1 MANPVI
7 LPAGDAVLTEDQAHR
22 RDNRMLIA
30 LSALVALTL
39 VCIVFAWRLATLT
52 AEKSQSPWPIAYGL
66 YGCLG
71 LIFVG
76 LTSLGYVLGKRSW
89 SFKAGPTGFEGG
101 STGGDEDAP
110 PPPLAEG
117 Q

>member
-1 MANPVI
+1 MSQPVI
-7 LPAGDAVLTEDQAHR
+7 LPAGDAVLTDEQAHR
-22 RDNRMLIA
+22 RDNRMLLA
-30 LSALVALTL
+30 LAALIALTL

-52 AEKSQSPWPIAYGL
+52 AEKSLSPWPIAYGL
-66 YGCLG
+66 YGALG

-101 STGGDEDAP
+101 SSGGDDALQP
-110 PPPLAEG
+110 TGEG
-117 Q
+117 N

>member
-1 MANPVI
+1 MVAPVI
-7 LPAGDAVLTEDQAHR
+7 LPASDAVLTEEQAHR
-22 RDNRMLIA
+22 RDNRMLLA
-30 LSALVALTL
+30 LSALIGLTL
-39 VCIVFAWRLATLT
+39 VCIAFAWRLATLT
-52 AEKSQSPWPIAYGL
+52 AEKSLSPWPVAYGL

-89 SFKAGPTGFEGG
+89 SFKAGPTGFEGN
-101 STGGDEDAP
+101 SAGGDGDP
-110 PPPLAEG
+110 PPPAEG